1 MAEELYAGVDV
12 GGTHVRMGIVG
23 PGGELRRESMV
34 PTAALASGA
43 PAGVDR
49 AGTGSDR
56 AQASGTP
63 ARLLDA
69 IAEFVGT
76 ESVAA
81 MCIGFPSV
89 VSKDRRV
96 VVQTPN
102 VPGLDRV
109 PMAELAAARFK
120 FPVYIEKDVNLL
132 LVHDVASLG
141 LSGPETVLGF
151 YLGTGLG
158 NAIMIGG
165 RVYTGAMGAAGE
177 LGHIPALGLGLVC
190 SCGNV
195 GCVEMIA
202 SGKALAAHSA
212 RAYPGTPIGD
222 YFRLHGDDPFIAEFI
237 DALAIA
243 VATEVNILDPAA
255 AIFGGGLVHMASFPR
270 EFFVERVRA
279 RLRPPYPKE
288 SVKILFSTESRN
300 SGVLGAAEE
309 ARTRSGRVG

>member
-1 MAEELYAGVDV
+1 MAEDVFAGVDV
-12 GGTHVRMGIVG
+12 GGTHVRMGLVG

-34 PTAALASGA
+34 STATLTGAS
-43 PAGVDR
+43 PSS
-49 AGTGSDR
+49 GS
-56 AQASGTP
+56 ATP
-63 ARLLDA
+63 ERLLGA
-69 IAEFVGT
+69 IADFVGD
-76 ESVAA
+76 ERVAA
-81 MCIGFPSV
+81 MCVGFPSV

-109 PMAELAAARFK
+109 PMADLAAARFP

-132 LVHDVASLG
+132 LVHDVESLG

-158 NAIMIGG
+158 NAMMIGG
-165 RVYTGAMGAAGE
+165 KVYTGAMGAAGE
-177 LGHIPALGLGLVC
+177 LGHIPALGLDLVC

-212 RAYPGTPIGD
+212 AAHPGSPIGD
-222 YFRLHGDDPFIAEFI
+222 YFRLHGDDPFVAEFL

-243 VATEVNILDPAA
+243 IATEINILDPAA
-255 AIFGGGLVHMASFPR
+255 AVFGGGLVHMAGFPR
-270 EFFVERVRA
+270 DAFVGRVRA

-288 SVKILFSTESRN
+288 SVRILFSTESRN
-300 SGVLGAAEE
+300 AGVLGAAEVAKKLSRLE
-309 ARTRSGRVG
+309 G